1 MNKHR
6 ATPLS
11 PDGLK
16 TFSLYQRK
24 SKVQIKDFGKV
35 SSPSL
40 SLAEFIPNLPDFL
53 AAKDFKEL
61 LSLMKKAKTRRKSI
75 IWALGAHVIK
85 VGLSPILIDLMKEG
99 WVTAL
104 ALNGAGI
111 IHDFEIAL
119 CGQTSEDV
127 EVQIQ
132 QGAFGMAKETGEMLN
147 KAINA
152 GARAGKGLGEAVGQ
166 MMVASRLPHKNLSL
180 CAAADELDIPVTVHI
195 ALGTDVIHFHPE
207 ADGEAM
213 GKASLRDFFLFC
225 SLVEKLGG
233 GGIYLNIGSAV
244 ILPEVFLKALSF
256 VRNKGKRIENFST
269 AVFDFIHHYRPYQN
283 VVRRPVGEKG
293 RGFYFIGHHE
303 LMIPLLAAGLKAL

>member
-6 ATPLS
+6 AKPLS

-16 TFSLYQRK
+16 TYSLYQRK
-24 SKVQIKDFGKV
+24 SKVQIKDFAKV
-35 SSPSL
+35 STPSL
-40 SLAEFIPNLPDFL
+40 SMAEFIPNLPDFL
-53 AAKDFKEL
+53 AAKDFKDL
-61 LSLMKKAKTRRKSI
+61 LSLMKKAKTRGKPI

-85 VGLSPILIDLMKEG
+85 VGLSPILIDLMREG
-99 WVTAL
+99 WVAAL

-111 IHDFEIAL
+111 IHDFEIAF

-132 QGAFGMAKETGEMLN
+132 RGEFGMAKETGEMLN

-166 MMVASRLPHKNLSL
+166 MMVVSRLPHINLSL
-180 CAAADELDIPVTVHI
+180 CAAAHELNIPVTVHI
-195 ALGTDVIHFHPE
+195 ALGTDIIHFHPE
-207 ADGEAM
+207 ADGEAL

-256 VRNKGKRIENFST
+256 VRNKRKRVENFST

-283 VVRRPVGEKG
+283 VVKRPVGEKG